1 MNDQRKQELSQLL
14 NEAMGSLQMRPYGG
28 DGSVVLPVNEYK
40 RDLQKHWT
48 FYSERPPI
56 GSVEFLPYVTNEVAE
71 SRLLDFIRVEFAPFI
86 HEDKILSCCY
96 AVLGGAPGGYPLERF
111 LWQLM
116 RIAIVKGVN
125 EAVFAFDKCT
135 EDAPGSFKVIALL
148 DGIRLETTIP
158 VFDGIQLVPLSDS
171 PSKFPPYVLDLSE
184 AAFGWSVDSLKG
196 KTLLMVDHSVFPMFY
211 KPPRPTLE
219 NVEKLE
225 KEAFKTEINSKDV
238 SHSDA
243 PNFYTQFCR
252 VLSLACNSPVQV
264 TLRWNFMAESKL
276 YNLYNQR
283 IMGWRGRWVDS
294 NPWRSSAD
302 AGEPDIEKTKRL
314 YRKLVKFKS
323 DDRTRLGI
331 AIDRLM
337 KSKTREA
344 RIDQI
349 IDLGIAFEALYVAD
363 GGSGEITFKLKVR
376 AAWYLGNDKED
387 RSDLLTKFRDIYNC
401 RSNAVHNGRLAQT
414 VKFGGGRPTASEF
427 IKEVQKLCHDSIMKV
442 LEKGK
447 FPDWNSLIIG
457 GEAED

>member
-1 MNDQRKQELSQLL
+1 MTENRKHELYQLL
-14 NEAMGSLQMRPYGG
+14 NEAMVSWEARPYGG
-28 DGSVVLPVNEYK
+28 DGSVVLPKDQYK
-40 RDLQKHWT
+40 DQIQKKWT
-48 FYSERPPI
+48 FYSERPPP
-56 GSVEFLPYVTNEVAE
+56 GSVEFLPYITNEEAE
-71 SRLLDFIRVEFAPFI
+71 SRLLDFIRTEFTSFI

-135 EDAPGSFKVIALL
+135 ENASGSFKVIALL

-158 VFDGIQLVPLSDS
+158 VFDGIQLVPLADS
-171 PSKFPPYVLDLSE
+171 PSKFPPYVPDLSE

-196 KTLLMVDHSVFPMFY
+196 KTLLMVDHSVFPMFH
-211 KPPRPTLE
+211 KPPRPTAE
-219 NVEKLE
+219 NADKLR
-225 KEAFKTEINSKDV
+225 KEVFQTKIDSKDV

-243 PNFYTQFCR
+243 PNFFAQLCR
-252 VLSLACNSPVQV
+252 VLSLACDSPVQI
-264 TLRWNFMAESKL
+264 TLIWQFIAESKL

-283 IMGWRGRWVDS
+283 VMGWQGRWVDS
-294 NPWRSSAD
+294 NPWRSSPK
-302 AGEPDIEKTKRL
+302 AGKAHIKKAKDL
-314 YRKLVKFKS
+314 YKKLVKFKS
-323 DDRTRLGI
+323 SDRTRLGI
-331 AIDRLM
+331 AIDRWL

-349 IDLGIAFEALYVAD
+349 IDLGIAFEALYVPD

-387 RSDLLTKFRDIYNC
+387 RSDLLTKFRDIYKS
-401 RSNAVHNGRLAQT
+401 RSNAVHDGQLGRT
-414 VKFGGGRPTASEF
+414 VKFGGDNISASEF
-427 IKEVQKLCHDSIMKV
+427 IKEVQELCHQSIIKI
-442 LEKGK
+442 LEKGR